1 MSHWSL
7 LSWVMSGVLHS
18 VVLAL
23 LGVLCTAPVME
34 PPEIAG
40 DRVLIS
46 SAFASPAAPAAEQA
60 TPVEVVAEV
69 TPPAVEPPPVVEPPR
84 ETELLAKSEPEPVH
98 AQPLDLD
105 DLPLVE
111 NLRLPEVERQRLPRV
126 RPDML
131 ATLMRPER
139 RPYSPPRPVP
149 EFDPA
154 RQTFTR
160 PRLHEPEPEI
170 EPVDVPPVRRA
181 TPAPVAVP
189 DISED
194 VADQPPA
201 DTVPQYAG
209 TTQTKPARPLRNP
222 HPVYPADA
230 VRDRL
235 QGLVILRVTISSEGT
250 VTAVT
255 IAESSGHRQ
264 FDRAARDAV
273 LQWRF
278 EPATRAG
285 QAVEWTARLPI
296 RFRLN

>member
-1 MSHWSL
+1 MSRLSL
-7 LSWVMSGVLHS
+7 LSCVASGVLHG

-23 LGVLCTAPVME
+23 LGVLWTAPATE

-46 SAFASPAAPAAEQA
+46 SAFASSAAPVVEPV
-60 TPVEVVAEV
+60 TPVEVVAEE
-69 TPPAVEPPPVVEPPR
+69 TPPAVEPPPVVEPPP
-84 ETELLAKSEPEPVH
+84 ETEQLAKSEPEPVH

-105 DLPLVE
+105 DLPIVDD
-111 NLRLPEVERQRLPRV
+111 LRLPEVERQRLPRV

-131 ATLMRPER
+131 ATLTRPER

-149 EFDPA
+149 EFDAA
-154 RQTFTR
+154 RQTLTR
-160 PRLHEPEPEI
+160 PRLHEPEPQI

-189 DISED
+189 DIVED
-194 VADQPPA
+194 ITDQPPA
-201 DTVPQYAG
+201 DAVPQQAG

-222 HPVYPADA
+222 HPIYPADA

-255 IAESSGHRQ
+255 IAESSGHRP

-273 LQWRF
+273 LQWQF

-285 QAVEWTARLPI
+285 QAIEWTARLPI